1 MITDK
6 DIDNLAELSRLEL
19 SSEEKASYAKDLNNI
34 LNYISELNKLGLEAV
49 PHYDELTINT
59 MREDVVTTETG
70 RNTEILVKAS
80 ADNEKNYIKVKKIL
94 G

>member
-19 SSEEKASYAKDLNNI
+19 SAEEKASYAKDLNNI
-34 LNYISELNKLGLEAV
+34 LNYISELNKLGLEAT
-49 PHYDELTINT
+49 PHYDELTLNS

-70 RNTEILVKAS
+70 SNTEILVKAS
-80 ADNEKNYIKVKKIL
+80 ADNDKNYIKVKKIL